1 MSIASELRRYFL
13 LILVIY
19 TQRDNPKVHKQLKAS
34 KRTKPWKEEMRSQKA
49 GHANVQKAPDTEKWE
64 DNYFLFNH

>member
-19 TQRDNPKVHKQLKAS
+19 TQRDNPKVHNQLKAS
-34 KRTKPWKEEMRSQKA
+34 KRTKPWKEEMRI
-49 GHANVQKAPDTEKWE
+49 
-64 DNYFLFNH
+64 